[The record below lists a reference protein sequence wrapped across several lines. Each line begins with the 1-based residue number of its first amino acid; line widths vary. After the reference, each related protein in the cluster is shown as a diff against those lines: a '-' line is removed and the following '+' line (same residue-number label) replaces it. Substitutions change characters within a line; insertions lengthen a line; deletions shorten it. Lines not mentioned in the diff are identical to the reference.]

1 MLFFKSSKQKRNKIY
16 LAVDNSKNFSC
27 KKYSIT
33 SPIDDYD
40 KKELTSDFMKDF
52 FHANN
57 IDLDKITLLP
67 Y

>member
-1 MLFFKSSKQKRNKIY
+1 MLFFKSSKQQRNKIY
-16 LAVDNSKNFSC
+16 LAVDNSKNFNY
-27 KKYSIT
+27 KKYPNTNSINY
-33 SPIDDYD
+33 YD